1 MEAQDQPNSDQIA
14 FWNGDAGQ
22 RWVDDQ
28 EAMDA
33 TLEPFGEAAMEALGV
48 PKGGEVIDLG
58 CGCGGTTLELAR
70 RTGPMGRVLGI
81 DISTPMLGRARER
94 ASAASLGHT
103 LFVNTDAST
112 YRFEAQAFDC
122 AFSRFGVM
130 FFDRPAAA
138 FANIRKALRPGGR
151 LGFACWRALA
161 ENEWVTLARDVALR
175 HVAPLEPA
183 RPGAPGPFAFAEPAH
198 VASVLGRA
206 GFTGITLRPVDH
218 AMRHAGEVAEIA
230 ATMAR
235 MGPASRLIADA
246 PENVRGRIVEDL
258 AEAIAPRYDGK
269 AIDLAAA
276 AWIVTA
282 NA

>member
-33 TLEPFGEAAMEALGV
+33 TLAPFGEAAMEAIGV
-48 PKGGEVIDLG
+48 PRGGEVIDLG

-70 RTGPMGRVLGI
+70 RTGPMGRVLGV
-81 DISTPMLGRARER
+81 DISTPMLARAVQR
-94 ASAASLGHT
+94 ANGASLDHT
-103 LFVNTDAST
+103 LFVNTDASS
-112 YRFEAQAFDC
+112 YPFEPQAFDV

-130 FFDRPAAA
+130 FFDKPAAA
-138 FANIRKALRPGGR
+138 FANIRKALRPQGR
-151 LGFACWRALA
+151 LGFVCWRALA
-161 ENEWVTLARDVALR
+161 ENEWVTVARDVALR
-175 HVAPLEPA
+175 HVAPPEPA
-183 RPGAPGPFAFAEPAH
+183 GPGAPGPFAFAEPAH

-206 GFTGITLRPVDH
+206 GFTGITLRPFDH
-218 AMRHAGEVAEIA
+218 AMRHEGDVAEIA

-246 PENVRGRIVEDL
+246 PEDVRGRIADDL
-258 AEAIAPRYDGK
+258 AEAIAPRHDGK
-269 AIDLAAA
+269 GIDLAAA